1 MIDGFLVL
9 VGLLLACGSC
19 YSASILYLTI
29 VVIVAVVALEVT
41 GKSGEKNLKGEVVV
55 ITGAGS
61 GIGRLMAL
69 ILAKLGCKLALWDIN
84 EEAVKGVSEEVR
96 KAGAEAKIYVA
107 DVSDPKRV
115 AELGASVIK
124 DFGRVGEWAT
134 DPHKLLHA

>member
-1 MIDGFLVL
+1 M
-9 VGLLLACGSC
+9 
-19 YSASILYLTI
+19 
-29 VVIVAVVALEVT
+29 
-41 GKSGEKNLKGEVVV
+41 KGEVVV

>member
-29 VVIVAVVALEVT
+29 VVIVTVVALEVT